1 MSFPWM
7 PVVGA
12 AAVMAVI
19 ATLMRRGSVS
29 DGDFV
34 APPEGARPPEPSGAE
49 VVEDDDFDGM
59 LDDDAAEPDAA
70 TVLAVTSDGQVFM
83 PTGSAVR
90 LLPLGDSHA
99 AIASG
104 QVRWEQVRDAI
115 LANARR
121 SDGSGGMP
129 GIPLDVADFSA
140 GRVVR
145 GAPDIDPWRLEL
157 LGLEGE
163 YQPYAFET
171 QEAAT
176 AALQMLERMQIIKR
190 PLDDDGVPVPVP
202 AEQYQAARQAFE
214 DTFEEL
220 SNMPDVEQDEHGR

>member
-1 MSFPWM
+1 MTFPWM
-7 PVVGA
+7 PLIGA
-12 AAVMAVI
+12 AAVMAVV

-29 DGDFV
+29 DDDFV
-34 APPEGARPPEPSGAE
+34 APPEGARPPEPSGAV
-49 VVEDDDFDGM
+49 VVEDDGFEGL
-59 LDDDAAEPDAA
+59 LDDDESEPDAA

-83 PTGSAVR
+83 PMGADVR

-99 AIASG
+99 VIASG
-104 QVRWEQVRDAI
+104 QVRWEQVRDSI
-115 LANARR
+115 LAGAKR

-129 GIPLDVADFSA
+129 GIQLDVADFSA

-157 LGLEGE
+157 LGLDGE

-171 QEAAT
+171 QDAAT
-176 AALQMLERMQIIKR
+176 IALGMLERMQIIKR
-190 PLDDDGVPVPVP
+190 PLDDDGVPIPVP
-202 AEQYQAARQAFE
+202 AEQYETARREFE

-220 SNMPDVEQDEHGR
+220 SNMPDVEQDEPGR